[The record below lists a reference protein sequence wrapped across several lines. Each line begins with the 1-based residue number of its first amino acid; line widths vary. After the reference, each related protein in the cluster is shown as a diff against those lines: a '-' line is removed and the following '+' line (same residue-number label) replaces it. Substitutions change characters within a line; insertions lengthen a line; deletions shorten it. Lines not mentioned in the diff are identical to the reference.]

1 MDEDADEVQEVGGAL
16 SWCATHVSPCV
27 ATLVASLAYAS
38 LYALVPHLVTT
49 VVAPRCFAPDCYDF
63 PKELAMAMDASVDPC
78 TDFYQFACGRWSK
91 VHPVDTNQFTSLQ
104 RKIFFSLYTDI
115 RRQPSSAPSRSGQKS
130 AQALRMC
137 EDIFVNREENL
148 EGLRA
153 FLSDHGLGWPDAPID
168 SVEFNVLDALVGL
181 SLDADVHFLFQMKL
195 VPNFRQDDRLILSLS
210 QNQGLMLWFQHR
222 ALHLPG
228 AALGKTLLKL
238 AAALGNPGLD
248 YATLVEDMVQMDTD
262 LMSMYFEFKEKDLI
276 GYSQFQVRRFGMK

>member
-1 MDEDADEVQEVGGAL
+1 MQAASAL
-16 SWCATHVSPCV
+16 SWCATNVSPYV

-63 PKELAMAMDASVDPC
+63 PNELAMAMDASVDPC
-78 TDFYQFACGRWSK
+78 TDFYQFSCGRWSK

-115 RRQPSSAPSRSGQKS
+115 RRQPSLAQSRSGEKS

-137 EDIFVNREENL
+137 EDIFANREENL

-153 FLSDHGLGWPDAPID
+153 FLGDHGLGWPDAPLE
-168 SVEFNVLDALVGL
+168 SAEFNVLDTLVGL
-181 SLDADVHFLFQMKL
+181 SLESDVHVLFQVKL

-228 AALGKTLLKL
+228 AALGKMLLQL
-238 AAALGNPGLD
+238 AAALGTAGQD
-248 YATLVEDMVQMDTD
+248 YTSLVEDMVQMDTD
-262 LMSMYFEFKEKDLI
+262 LMSMYFEYKEKDLI
-276 GYSQFQVRRFGMK
+276 GYSQFQVWHPRRCQRRHL